1 MLTPLLTKWQ
11 QFIHTILT
19 IPAFMDTEAIVKYF
33 GFNEHPFI
41 TTPDPRF
48 LYFSSQVKEALAKCE
63 FMARDR
69 IGPIYMYGPIG
80 SGKTS
85 LVRRLQEKLSQDERY
100 NVKLLISP
108 NLKSSNAFLRLILE
122 TFDVKTERSYTAS
135 LNNFEKYLVQ
145 QYKAGKVP
153 VLLIDE
159 AQNMIRDTLKLI
171 HYLLNFETNKTKLLQ
186 IVLVG
191 QEELG
196 TKIMQYRELASR
208 MFPIAMNAMS
218 LDDLADMISFR
229 LTVAGHDGSLFEKKN
244 EAYKILYA
252 YTKGLP
258 RDAIKVCFELLIEL
272 VAQGKKQAT
281 AQQVEEIAKAQNLRT

>member
-1 MLTPLLTKWQ
+1 
-11 QFIHTILT
+11 
-19 IPAFMDTEAIVKYF
+19 MDNNSIIKYF
-33 GFNEHPFI
+33 GLNEHPFM
-41 TTPDPRF
+41 TSPDPRF

-85 LVRRLQEKLSQDERY
+85 LVRRLQEKLSQDKRY
-100 NVKLLISP
+100 IVKLLISP

-122 TFDVKTERSYTAS
+122 TYDVKTERSYTAS
-135 LNNFEKYLVQ
+135 LANLEKFLVTQYQ
-145 QYKAGKVP
+145 QNKVP

-159 AQNMIRDTLKLI
+159 AQYMTRDTLKLI

-196 TKIMQYRELASR
+196 TKIIQYRELASR

-218 LDDLADMISFR
+218 PDDLKDMINFR
-229 LTVAGHDGSLFEKKN
+229 LSVAGYRGEIFEDAD
-244 EAYKILYA
+244 EAYKKLYT

-258 RDAIKVCFELLIEL
+258 RDAIKICFELFIEL
-272 VAQGKKQAT
+272 ASQGKKKAN
-281 AQQVEEIAKAQNLRT
+281 AKHIEEIAKGQNLRI

>member
-1 MLTPLLTKWQ
+1 MS
-11 QFIHTILT
+11 ILST
-19 IPAFMDTEAIVKYF
+19 ECAIMNTEAIIKYF
-33 GFNEHPFI
+33 GLNEHPFS
-41 TTPDPRF
+41 TSPDPRY
-48 LYFSSQVKEALAKCE
+48 LYFSSQVREALAKCE

-69 IGPIYMYGPIG
+69 VGPIYMYGPIG

-85 LVRRLQEKLSQDERY
+85 LVRRLQEKLSQDDRY

-135 LNNFEKYLVQ
+135 LQNFEKFLAQ
-145 QYKAGKVP
+145 QYQDGTVP

-159 AQNMIRDTLKLI
+159 AQYMTRDTLKLI
-171 HYLLNFETNKTKLLQ
+171 HYLLNCETNTTKLLQ
-186 IVLVG
+186 FVLVG

-196 TKIMQYRELASR
+196 TKIIQYRELASR
-208 MFPIAMNAMS
+208 MFPIAINAMS
-218 LDDLADMISFR
+218 LDDLKDMISFR
-229 LTVAGHDGSLFEKKN
+229 LIVAGHNGAIFEN
-244 EAYKILYA
+244 TDEAYKTLYA

-281 AQQVEEIAKAQNLRT
+281 AQQVEEIAKGQNLRI

>member
-1 MLTPLLTKWQ
+1 
-11 QFIHTILT
+11 
-19 IPAFMDTEAIVKYF
+19 MDNAAIIRYF
-33 GFNEHPFI
+33 SLNEHPFM
-41 TTPDPRF
+41 TSPDPRF

-100 NVKLLISP
+100 NVKLLIAP
-108 NLKSSNAFLRLILE
+108 NLKSSNAFLRLISE
-122 TFDVKTERSYTAS
+122 SFDVKTERSYTAS
-135 LNNFEKYLVQ
+135 LANFEQFLLDQFK
-145 QYKAGKVP
+145 KGKIP

-159 AQNMIRDTLKLI
+159 AQYMKREALKLI

-196 TKIMQYRELASR
+196 TKIINYKELASR
-208 MFPIAMNAMS
+208 MFPITMSAMS
-218 LDDLADMISFR
+218 IDDLREMVSFR
-229 LTVAGHDGSLFEKKN
+229 LNVAGFRGELFEDAD
-244 EAYKILYA
+244 EAYKEFYT

-258 RDAIKVCFELLIEL
+258 RDAVKVCFELLVEL
-272 VAQGKKQAT
+272 ASQKKKQAHSMQI
-281 AQQVEEIAKAQNLRT
+281 AEIAKGQNLRL

>member
-1 MLTPLLTKWQ
+1 
-11 QFIHTILT
+11 
-19 IPAFMDTEAIVKYF
+19 MDNTAIIKYF
-33 GFNEHPFI
+33 GLNEHPFM
-41 TTPDPRF
+41 TSPDPRF
-48 LYFSSQVKEALAKCE
+48 LYFSTQVKEALAKCE

-69 IGPIYMYGPIG
+69 IGPLYMYGPIG

-85 LVRRLQEKLSQDERY
+85 LVRRLQEKLSQDKRY
-100 NVKLLISP
+100 TVKLLISP

-122 TFDVKTERSYTAS
+122 TYDVKTERSYTAS
-135 LNNFEKYLVQ
+135 LANFERFLIIQYQ
-145 QYKAGKVP
+145 QGNIP

-159 AQNMIRDTLKLI
+159 AQYMNRESLKLI

-196 TKIMQYRELASR
+196 TKIMHYRELASR

-218 LDDLADMISFR
+218 LADLQDMINFR
-229 LTVAGHDGSLFEKKN
+229 LRVAGYHGDLFEDAE
-244 EAYKILYA
+244 EAYKTLYT

-258 RDAIKVCFELLIEL
+258 RDAIKVCFELFVEL
-272 VAQGKKQAT
+272 AAQGKKQANT
-281 AQQVEEIAKAQNLRT
+281 QQIEDIAKGQNLRV

>member
-1 MLTPLLTKWQ
+1 
-11 QFIHTILT
+11 
-19 IPAFMDTEAIVKYF
+19 MDTNAIVRYF
-33 GFNEHPFI
+33 GLNEHPFM
-41 TTPDPRF
+41 TSPDPRF
-48 LYFSSQVKEALAKCE
+48 LYFSRQVKEALAKCE

-122 TFDVKTERSYTAS
+122 TFDVKTERSYAAS
-135 LNNFEKYLVQ
+135 LANFEKFLVK
-145 QYKAGKVP
+145 QYQEKKIP

-159 AQNMIRDTLKLI
+159 GQYMTRDALKLI

-196 TKIMQYRELASR
+196 TKIIHYKELASR
-208 MFPIAMNAMS
+208 MFPIAMNEMS
-218 LDDLADMISFR
+218 IEDLKDMVQFR
-229 LTVAGHDGSLFEKKN
+229 LSVAGYRGELFEDGD
-244 EAYKILYA
+244 EAYKVLYA

-258 RDAIKVCFELLIEL
+258 RDAIKVCFELFIEL
-272 VAQGKKQAT
+272 ASQGKKRAN
-281 AQQVEEIAKAQNLRT
+281 ARHIEDIAKGQNLRI

>member
-1 MLTPLLTKWQ
+1 
-11 QFIHTILT
+11 
-19 IPAFMDTEAIVKYF
+19 MDIEAIIKYF

-41 TTPDPRF
+41 SSPDPRF

-85 LVRRLQEKLSQDERY
+85 LVRRLQEKLSLDERY

-108 NLKSSNAFLRLILE
+108 NLKSSNAFLRFILE

-135 LNNFEKYLVQ
+135 LANFEQFLIQ
-145 QYKAGKVP
+145 QYQEGKIQ

-159 AQNMIRDTLKLI
+159 AQYMNRDTLKLI
-171 HYLLNFETNKTKLLQ
+171 HYLLNFETNTTKLLQ

-196 TKIMQYRELASR
+196 AKILHYRELASR

-218 LDDLADMISFR
+218 LDDLKDMIHFR
-229 LTVAGHDGSLFEKKN
+229 LTVAGHPGALFAEQEAE
-244 EAYKILYA
+244 EAYKTLYS

-258 RDAIKVCFELLIEL
+258 RDAIKVCFELLIDL
-272 VAQGKKQAT
+272 AAQGKKHAT
-281 AQQVEEIAKAQNLRT
+281 AKQVEEIAKGQNLRI

>member
-1 MLTPLLTKWQ
+1 
-11 QFIHTILT
+11 
-19 IPAFMDTEAIVKYF
+19 MDTQAIIKYF
-33 GFNEHPFI
+33 GFTEHPFI
-41 TTPDPRF
+41 IGPDPRF
-48 LYFSSQVKEALAKCE
+48 LYFSSNVKESLAKSE
-63 FMARDR
+63 FLARDR
-69 IGPIYMYGPIG
+69 IGPVVMSGPIG
-80 SGKTS
+80 SGKTT
-85 LVRRLQEKLSQDERY
+85 LVKRLKEKLSMDERY
-100 NVKLLISP
+100 NVKLLICP

-135 LNNFEKYLVQ
+135 LKNFETFLIQ
-145 QYKAGKVP
+145 QYQEGKVP

-159 AQNMIRDTLKLI
+159 GQYMNRDTLKLI

-196 TKIMQYRELASR
+196 TKIMHYRELASR

-218 LDDLADMISFR
+218 LHDLKDMITFR
-229 LTVAGHDGSLFEKKN
+229 LTVAGHHGDLFEDSD
-244 EAYKILYA
+244 EAYKTLYS

-272 VAQGKKQAT
+272 IAQGKKQAT
-281 AQQVEEIAKAQNLRT
+281 AQQVEEIAKGQNLRL

>member
-1 MLTPLLTKWQ
+1 
-11 QFIHTILT
+11 
-19 IPAFMDTEAIVKYF
+19 MDVAAIIKYF
-33 GFNEHPFI
+33 SLNEHPFM
-41 TTPDPRF
+41 TSPDPRF

-85 LVRRLQEKLSQDERY
+85 LVRRLQEKLSQDDRY

-122 TFDVKTERSYTAS
+122 TFDVKTERSYAAS
-135 LNNFEKYLVQ
+135 LANFETFLVQ
-145 QYKAGKVP
+145 QYKDSKIPA
-153 VLLIDE
+153 LLIDE
-159 AQNMIRDTLKLI
+159 AQYMNREHLKLI
-171 HYLLNFETNKTKLLQ
+171 HYILNFETNKTKLLQ

-196 TKIMQYRELASR
+196 TKIIHYRELASR

-218 LDDLADMISFR
+218 LEDLRDMINFR
-229 LTVAGHDGSLFEKKN
+229 LNVAGFHGDLFADPDD
-244 EAYKILYA
+244 AYKTLYT

-258 RDAIKVCFELLIEL
+258 RDAIKICFELFIEL
-272 VAQGKKQAT
+272 AALQKKQAT
-281 AQQVEEIAKAQNLRT
+281 SNQIEEIAKGQNLRL

>member
-1 MLTPLLTKWQ
+1 
-11 QFIHTILT
+11 
-19 IPAFMDTEAIVKYF
+19 MDINSIIKYF
-33 GFNEHPFI
+33 GLHEHPFM
-41 TTPDPRF
+41 TSPDPRF

-85 LVRRLQEKLSQDERY
+85 LVRRLQEKLSQDKQY

-108 NLKSSNAFLRLILE
+108 NVKSGNAFLRLILE
-122 TFDVKTERSYTAS
+122 TFDVKTERSYIAS
-135 LNNFEKYLVQ
+135 LANFETFLTQ
-145 QYKAGKVP
+145 QFQEKKIP

-159 AQNMIRDTLKLI
+159 AQYMNRDALKLI

-208 MFPIAMNAMS
+208 MFPISMNAMS
-218 LDDLADMISFR
+218 LEDLKDMINFR
-229 LTVAGHDGSLFEKKN
+229 LGVAGYRDELFEDT
-244 EAYKILYA
+244 EQAYKTLYT

-258 RDAIKVCFELLIEL
+258 RDAIKVCFELFIEL
-272 VAQGKKQAT
+272 AAQGKKKANT
-281 AQQVEEIAKAQNLRT
+281 KHIEEIAKGQNLRI

>member
-1 MLTPLLTKWQ
+1 MNTDSIIQ
-11 QFIHTILT
+11 
-19 IPAFMDTEAIVKYF
+19 YF
-33 GFNEHPFI
+33 GFNEHPFS
-41 TTPDPRF
+41 TSPDPRF
-48 LYFSSQVKEALAKCE
+48 LYFSSQVKEGLAKCE

-69 IGPIYMYGPIG
+69 VGPIYMYGPIG

-85 LVRRLQEKLSQDERY
+85 LLKRLREKLSLDARY

-135 LNNFEKYLVQ
+135 LSNFEPFLVQ
-145 QYKAGKVP
+145 QFQDGKVP

-159 AQNMIRDTLKLI
+159 AQYMNRDTLKLI

-196 TKIMQYRELASR
+196 TKIIKYRELASR

-218 LDDLADMISFR
+218 LDDLRDMITFR
-229 LTVAGHDGSLFEKKN
+229 LTIAGHSGSLFED
-244 EAYKILYA
+244 ETQAYKTLYA

-258 RDAIKVCFELLIEL
+258 RDAIKVCFELLIDL
-272 VAQGKKQAT
+272 IAQGKKQAT
-281 AQQVEEIAKAQNLRT
+281 TKQVEEIAKGQNLEI

>member
-1 MLTPLLTKWQ
+1 MNTDSIIQ
-11 QFIHTILT
+11 
-19 IPAFMDTEAIVKYF
+19 YF
-33 GFNEHPFI
+33 GFNEHPFS
-41 TTPDPRF
+41 TSPDPRF
-48 LYFSSQVKEALAKCE
+48 LYFSSQVKEGLAKCE

-69 IGPIYMYGPIG
+69 VGPIYMYGPIG

-85 LVRRLQEKLSQDERY
+85 LLKRLREKLSLDARY

-135 LNNFEKYLVQ
+135 LSNFEQFLVQ
-145 QYKAGKVP
+145 QFQDGKVP

-159 AQNMIRDTLKLI
+159 AQYMNRDTLKLI

-196 TKIMQYRELASR
+196 TKIIKYRELASR

-218 LDDLADMISFR
+218 LDDLRDMITFR
-229 LTVAGHDGSLFEKKN
+229 LTIAGHSGSLFED
-244 EAYKILYA
+244 ETQAYKTLYA

-258 RDAIKVCFELLIEL
+258 RDAIKVCFELLIDL
-272 VAQGKKQAT
+272 IAQGKKQAT
-281 AQQVEEIAKAQNLRT
+281 TKQVEEIAKGQNLEI

>member
-1 MLTPLLTKWQ
+1 
-11 QFIHTILT
+11 
-19 IPAFMDTEAIVKYF
+19 MDIEAIIKYF
-33 GFNEHPFI
+33 GFNEHPFLNS
-41 TTPDPRF
+41 PDPRF

-85 LVRRLQEKLSQDERY
+85 LVRRLQEKLSLDERY

-135 LNNFEKYLVQ
+135 LANFERFLLQ
-145 QYKAGKVP
+145 QYQEGKVP
-153 VLLIDE
+153 VLLMDE
-159 AQNMIRDTLKLI
+159 AQYMTHDTLKLI
-171 HYLLNFETNKTKLLQ
+171 HYLLNFETNTTKLLQ
-186 IVLVG
+186 IVMVG

-196 TKIMQYRELASR
+196 AKIMQYRELASR

-218 LDDLADMISFR
+218 PDDLREMITFR
-229 LTVAGHDGSLFEKKN
+229 LTVAGSQGGLFEDGETA
-244 EAYKILYA
+244 EAYRTLYA

-258 RDAIKVCFELLIEL
+258 RDAIKVCFELLVEL
-272 VAQGKKQAT
+272 AAQGKRQAT
-281 AQQVEEIAKAQNLRT
+281 AKQVVEIAQAQNLRI

>member
-1 MLTPLLTKWQ
+1 
-11 QFIHTILT
+11 
-19 IPAFMDTEAIVKYF
+19 MDIDAIIKYF
-33 GFNEHPFI
+33 GLTEHPFI
-41 TTPDPRF
+41 STPDPRF

-85 LVRRLQEKLSQDERY
+85 LVRRLQEKLSQDQRY
-100 NVKLLISP
+100 HVKLLISP

-135 LNNFEKYLVQ
+135 LHNLEMFLAQ
-145 QYKAGKVP
+145 QYQEGKIP

-159 AQNMIRDTLKLI
+159 AQNMTRDTLKLI

-218 LDDLADMISFR
+218 LADLKEMISFR
-229 LTVAGHDGSLFEKKN
+229 LTVAGYSGSLFQDEH
-244 EAYKILYA
+244 EAYKILYT

-272 VAQGKKQAT
+272 IAQGRKQAT
-281 AQQVEEIAKAQNLRT
+281 AKHVEEIAKGQNLRL